1 MKTEKNIL
9 VAFIL
14 NLAFSVFE
22 MVGGFFTGSV
32 AIVSDAI
39 HDIGDAASIGISY
52 FLEKKSKKQP
62 DEAYT
67 YGYARFSVIGSV
79 ITTLILLV
87 GSIAVIYNAVVRLI
101 HPTEINYN
109 GMIVFALVGASVNFL
124 AAFFT
129 RHGES
134 LNQKA
139 VNLHMLE
146 DVLGWAVVLVGAVV
160 MRVTDFG
167 LLDSILSVAVAGYIA
182 YHAWKNLRTV
192 LDIFFEKT
200 PEGINLSQLQT
211 QIETL
216 EGVLGTHHLHLWSMD
231 GHRHCLTMHVVVE
244 GDGHTIKEKIR
255 AELKNYGIAHVTLEL
270 ETPLE
275 HCQEEQCNLEGIHH
289 HGHCHHGHC

>member
-1 MKTEKNIL
+1 MKTEKSIL
-9 VAFIL
+9 IAFLL
-14 NLAFSVFE
+14 NLGFSVFE
-22 MVGGFFTGSV
+22 FFGGLITGSV
-32 AIVSDAI
+32 AILSDAV
-39 HDIGDAASIGISY
+39 HDIGDALSIGLSY
-52 FLEKKSKKQP
+52 VLEKKRQP
-62 DEAYT
+62 DSAYT
-67 YGYARFSVIGSV
+67 YGYARYSVLGSV
-79 ITTLILLV
+79 ITTMILLV
-87 GSIAVIYNAVVRLI
+87 GSVAVTIGAVQRMFHPVEI
-101 HPTEINYN
+101 HYN
-109 GMIVFALVGASVNFL
+109 GMILFAVIGVLVNGGAAML
-124 AAFFT
+124 T
-129 RHGES
+129 HGGES

-270 ETPLE
+270 EMPLE